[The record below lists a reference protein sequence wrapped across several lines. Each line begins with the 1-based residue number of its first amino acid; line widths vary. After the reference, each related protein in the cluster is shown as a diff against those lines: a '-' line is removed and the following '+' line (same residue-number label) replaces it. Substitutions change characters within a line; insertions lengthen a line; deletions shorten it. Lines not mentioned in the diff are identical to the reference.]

1 MEMTTNTKMEWR
13 DRYAAAMLEL
23 DPANLRIRIDAA
35 EALIQQVYEQQ
46 SRVPGAGRTEEIQ
59 ALKDAMH
66 NLRTLRRVELNKGER
81 GGGQVSL
88 QINRATS

>member
-1 MEMTTNTKMEWR
+1 MDMNTNTKMDWR

-23 DPANLRIRIDAA
+23 DPANLKIRIDAA

-46 SRVPGAGRTEEIQ
+46 SRVPGTSRTEEIQ

-66 NLRTLRRVELNKGER
+66 NLRTLRRVE
-81 GGGQVSL
+81 QS
-88 QINRATS
+88 RAWRQSGFLTD